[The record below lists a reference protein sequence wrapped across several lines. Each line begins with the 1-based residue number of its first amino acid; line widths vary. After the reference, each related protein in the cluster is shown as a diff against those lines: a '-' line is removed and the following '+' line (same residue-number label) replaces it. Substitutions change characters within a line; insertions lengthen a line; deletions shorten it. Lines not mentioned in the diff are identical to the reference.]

1 LTFNKT
7 GFWQTVS
14 AHIMNCNY
22 FLPFFLFFDS
32 FLLQSLIFRNLIFH
46 KKKKYKLY
54 FQFEAKTKMK
64 ERINGKNILTAFTV
78 CPKTLY
84 ENHRIWKKVATFQ
97 IWKRKIFVSK
107 KKFCNQNLKKKI
119 KILFSGSG
127 LHYWITKNTQQSRIW
142 ISVGH
147 IFSPV
152 FVFVKTKKFP
162 FQMSKYKKKKRK
174 NSHAYISEKK
184 KKKWKIKK
192 LLLLLLL

>member
-1 LTFNKT
+1 
-7 GFWQTVS
+7 
-14 AHIMNCNY
+14 
-22 FLPFFLFFDS
+22 
-32 FLLQSLIFRNLIFH
+32 
-46 KKKKYKLY
+46 
-54 FQFEAKTKMK
+54 MK

-127 LHYWITKNTQQSRIW
+127 LHYWITKKHNNPEFGFQLA
-142 ISVGH
+142 
-147 IFSPV
+147 IFLPV

-162 FQMSKYKKKKRK
+162 FQMSKYKKRKKTAMRIYQKRRK
-174 NSHAYISEKK
+174 NKSKNFYCSCCCNLTKK
-184 KKKWKIKK
+184 NS
-192 LLLLLLL
+192 L